1 MTLSSQS
8 LQLDNAMD
16 GVCNLRELEARA
28 AAVLPA
34 PVFGYYRS
42 GADDEAT
49 LAENEAAF
57 ARWQLRPRVL
67 VDVSRLDT
75 SCRLLGH
82 TLATPLLVA
91 PMAAQRMAHARGE
104 LATAAA
110 AASLGAGFVLSTL
123 STTSLEDVAAVRRAG
138 GPPHFFQ
145 LYCFRDRA
153 VSAALVRRAERS
165 GFAAVVLTADAPAL
179 GRREADVR
187 SGFAL
192 PAHLTF
198 ANLATERGASA
209 DQAATPAQADDGS
222 RLAAYFAE
230 QVDPS
235 LTWDAVRWLRT
246 VTSLPVL
253 VKGVLTGEDAALAVA
268 AGCAGVC
275 VSNHGGRQL
284 DGTAAAVDALPEV
297 VAAVA
302 GRVPVLLDGGVRRGS
317 DVLKALALGATAVM
331 VGRPVLYGLAL
342 GGEDGAAQTLAM
354 LHRELRLA
362 MALAG
367 TPALPFGRR
376 EMLQRRRGECACQS
390 KL

>member
-1 MTLSSQS
+1 
-8 LQLDNAMD
+8 MD
-16 GVCNLRELEARA
+16 DHLGGVCNLRELEARA

-34 PVFGYYRS
+34 PVMGYYRS

-57 ARWQLRPRVL
+57 ARWQLRPRML

-75 SCRLLGH
+75 RCRLLGH

-91 PMAAQRMAHARGE
+91 PMAAQRMAHERGE

-110 AASLGAGFVLSTL
+110 ACSLGAGFLLSTL
-123 STTSLEDVAAVRRAG
+123 STTALEEVAAVKRAG
-138 GPPHFFQ
+138 GPPQFFQ
-145 LYCFRDRA
+145 LYAFRDRE
-153 VSAALVRRAERS
+153 VSAALVRRAEKA
-165 GFAAVVLTADAPAL
+165 GFSAVVLTADAPAL

-192 PAHLTF
+192 PQHLTF
-198 ANLATERGASA
+198 ANLATQRGAA
-209 DQAATPAQADDGS
+209 AAQAGTPAQADDGS
-222 RLAAYFAE
+222 RLAAYFAA
-230 QVDPS
+230 QIDPS

-246 VTSLPVL
+246 VTKLPIL
-253 VKGVLTGEDAALAVA
+253 VKGILTAEDATLALA

-284 DGTAAAVDALPEV
+284 DGTPAAIDALPEV
-297 VAAVA
+297 VAAVK
-302 GRVPVLLDGGVRRGS
+302 GRIPVLLDGGIRRGS

-342 GGEDGAAQTLAM
+342 GGEAGATQTLAM

-367 TPALPFGRR
+367 TPTLPPPRAT
-376 EMLQRRRGECACQS
+376 LQRRYGECTCRS

>member
-1 MTLSSQS
+1 
-8 LQLDNAMD
+8 MD

-34 PVFGYYRS
+34 PIFGYYRS

-57 ARWQLRPRVL
+57 ARWQLRARVL
-67 VDVSRLDT
+67 VDVSSPVT
-75 SCRLLGH
+75 SVRLLGH
-82 TLATPLLVA
+82 ELATPLLVA
-91 PMAAQRMAHARGE
+91 PMAAQRMAHERGE

-110 AASLGAGFVLSTL
+110 AASIGAGFVLSTL
-123 STTSLEDVAAVRRAG
+123 STCALEDVAAVRRAG
-138 GPPHFFQ
+138 GPPQFFQ

-153 VSAALVRRAERS
+153 VTAALVRRAEQA
-165 GFAAVVLTADAPAL
+165 GFSAVVLTADAPAL

-192 PAHLTF
+192 PSHLTF
-198 ANLATERGASA
+198 ANLAMQRGADA
-209 DQAATPAQADDGS
+209 AQAATPAQADDGS
-222 RLAAYFAE
+222 KLAQYFA
-230 QVDPS
+230 QQIDPS
-235 LTWDAVRWLRT
+235 LTWDAIRWLRT
-246 VTSLPVL
+246 VTTLPVL
-253 VKGVLTGEDAALAVA
+253 VKGVLTAEDAALAVE

-284 DGTAAAVDALPEV
+284 DGTAAAIDALPEV

-342 GGEDGAAQTLAM
+342 GGEAGAAQTLAM

-362 MALAG
+362 MQLAG
-367 TPALPFGRR
+367 TPTLPPPRST
-376 EMLQRRRGECACQS
+376 LQRRPGDSCACQS

>member
-1 MTLSSQS
+1 ME
-8 LQLDNAMD
+8 

-34 PVFGYYRS
+34 PVMGYYRS
-42 GADDEAT
+42 GADDEVT
-49 LAENEAAF
+49 LADNEAAF
-57 ARWQLRPRVL
+57 ARWQLRPRML
-67 VDVSRLDT
+67 VEVSRLDT

-91 PMAAQRMAHARGE
+91 PMAAQRMAHERGE

-110 AASLGAGFVLSTL
+110 ASSLGAGFVLSTL
-123 STTSLEDVAAVRRAG
+123 STTALEDVAAARRAG
-138 GPPHFFQ
+138 GPPPWFQ
-145 LYCFRDRA
+145 LYTFRDRA
-153 VSAALVRRAERS
+153 VSAALVRRAEQA
-165 GFAAVVLTADAPAL
+165 GYGAVVLTADAPAL

-192 PAHLTF
+192 PKHLTF
-198 ANLATERGASA
+198 ANLASQAGAA
-209 DQAATPAQADDGS
+209 AAQAGTPAQADDGS

-230 QVDPS
+230 QIDPS
-235 LTWDAVRWLRT
+235 LTWDAVRWLRS
-246 VTSLPVL
+246 VTSLPIL
-253 VKGVLTGEDAALAVA
+253 VKGILTAEDAALAVA

-284 DGTAAAVDALPEV
+284 DGTPAAIDALPEV

-302 GRVPVLLDGGVRRGS
+302 GRIPVLLDGGIRRGS

-342 GGEDGAAQTLAM
+342 GGDAGAAQTLAM

-367 TPALPFGRR
+367 TPSLPPPRAT
-376 EMLQRRRGECACQS
+376 LQRRYGECACRS

>member
-1 MTLSSQS
+1 MR
-8 LQLDNAMD
+8 DPVAMD

-34 PVFGYYRS
+34 PILGYYRS
-42 GADDEAT
+42 GADDETT

-91 PMAAQRMAHARGE
+91 PMAAQRMAHERGE

-123 STTSLEDVAAVRRAG
+123 STTALEEVASVRRAG
-138 GPPHFFQ
+138 GPPQLFQ

-153 VSAALVRRAERS
+153 VSAALVQRAERAGYS
-165 GFAAVVLTADAPAL
+165 GIVLTADAPAL

-198 ANLATERGASA
+198 ANLATQRGADA
-209 DQAATPAQADDGS
+209 AQAGTPTHADDGS

-230 QVDPS
+230 QIDPT
-235 LTWDAVRWLRT
+235 LTWDAVRWLRS
-246 VTSLPVL
+246 VTALPVL
-253 VKGVLTGEDAALAVA
+253 VKGVLTAEDALAAVE

-284 DGTAAAVDALPEV
+284 DGTAAAIDALPEV

-342 GGEDGAAQTLAM
+342 GGEAGAAQTLGM

-362 MALAG
+362 MQLAG
-367 TPALPFGRR
+367 TPTLPPPRAA
-376 EMLQRRRGECACQS
+376 LQRRLGECECSCAAQS